1 MTTTSL
7 DNIASRQH
15 TRTLRDRL
23 FALAIAAI
31 VVFGLGAV
39 VASADAVAPT
49 APTATQA
56 R

>member
-15 TRTLRDRL
+15 SRTLRDRL
-23 FALAIAAI
+23 FAVAIAAI

-39 VASADAVAPT
+39 VASADAVAPS
-49 APTATQA
+49 APTATQT

>member
-1 MTTTSL
+1 MPYV
-7 DNIASRQH
+7 
-15 TRTLRDRL
+15 L
-23 FALAIAAI
+23 FAILVNLVLWGQPAIAAI

-39 VASADAVAPT
+39 VASADAVAPS